1 MTWVLLLLFFLGQDA
16 RSQDARSQA
25 DRVRSSMQSSLAQ
38 QRKSIATQARAA
50 GATQVW
56 TPSPTTAAPDCDP
69 LSRPEL
75 NLMIEEASA
84 KNGVSPELV
93 REVAR
98 QESGFKPC
106 AVSSR
111 GAEGIMQLM
120 PATQS
125 QFAVANPFNAKENLD
140 AGTKLLKQLL
150 DRYSGDLT
158 KALSAYNAGAGRVDE
173 SGAVPE
179 IPETKNYVLS
189 ILGELNT
196 NSTQRDTENNLPVL
210 SKFPAAR

>member
-1 MTWVLLLLFFLGQDA
+1 MTWVLLFFLDPDA
-16 RSQDARSQA
+16 SSQA
-25 DRVRSSMQSSLAQ
+25 DRVRSLMQSSLAQ
-38 QRKSIATQARAA
+38 QRKSIETQVRAA
-50 GATQVW
+50 GAAPRISYKEVPW
-56 TPSPTTAAPDCDP
+56 TPPDCDP
-69 LSRPEL
+69 LSQPEL
-75 NLMIEEASA
+75 KLMIEEASA

-150 DRYSGDLT
+150 DRYGGDLT
-158 KALSAYNAGAGRVDE
+158 KALSAYNAGAGRVDK
-173 SGAVPE
+173 SDAVPD

-196 NSTQRDTENNLPVL
+196 NSTRKGDQ
-210 SKFPAAR
+210 K

>member
-1 MTWVLLLLFFLGQDA
+1 
-16 RSQDARSQA
+16 
-25 DRVRSSMQSSLAQ
+25 MQSSLAQ
-38 QRKSIATQARAA
+38 QRKSIETQARAA
-50 GATQVW
+50 GAGQGPW

-69 LSRPEL
+69 LSQPEL
-75 NLMIEEASA
+75 NPMIEEASA

-150 DRYSGDLT
+150 DRYGGDLT
-158 KALSAYNAGAGRVDE
+158 KALSAYNAGAGTVDK
-173 SGAVPE
+173 SGAVPD
-179 IPETKNYVLS
+179 IPETKNYVFS
-189 ILGELNT
+189 ILGELTT
-196 NSTQRDTENNLPVL
+196 NSTREGHQ
-210 SKFPAAR
+210 K

>member
-1 MTWVLLLLFFLGQDA
+1 MIWVLLFFLGQSALGQDA
-16 RSQDARSQA
+16 RSQA
-25 DRVRSSMQSSLAQ
+25 DHVRSLMESSLAQ
-38 QRKSIATQARAA
+38 QRKSIETQARAA
-50 GATQVW
+50 GAGHLPW
-56 TPSPTTAAPDCDP
+56 TSSPTTAVPGCDG
-69 LSRPEL
+69 LSQPEL

-106 AVSSR
+106 VVSSR

-120 PATQS
+120 PATQN
-125 QFAVANPFNAKENLD
+125 QFAVANPFDVKENID

-158 KALSAYNAGAGRVDE
+158 KALSAYNAGAGRVDK
-173 SGAVPE
+173 SGAVPDF
-179 IPETKNYVLS
+179 PETKNYVLS

-196 NSTQRDTENNLPVL
+196 NSTRKEDQ
-210 SKFPAAR
+210 K

>member
-1 MTWVLLLLFFLGQDA
+1 MIWVLLLLFFLGQDA
-16 RSQDARSQA
+16 RSQDAHSQA
-25 DRVRSSMQSSLAQ
+25 DRVRSLMQSSLAQ
-38 QRKSIATQARAA
+38 QRKSIETQARAA
-50 GATQVW
+50 GAGQIPW

-69 LSRPEL
+69 LSQPEL
-75 NLMIEEASA
+75 NLMIGEASS
-84 KNGVSPELV
+84 KNGVSSELV

-120 PATQS
+120 PATRN
-125 QFAVANPFNAKENLD
+125 QFAVANPFDVKENLD

-158 KALSAYNAGAGRVDE
+158 KALSAYNAGAGRVDK
-173 SGAVPE
+173 SGAVPD

-189 ILGELNT
+189 ILEELNAK
-196 NSTQRDTENNLPVL
+196 STRAEQQ
-210 SKFPAAR
+210 K

>member
-25 DRVRSSMQSSLAQ
+25 DRVRSLMQSSLAQ
-38 QRKSIATQARAA
+38 QRKSIETQARAA
-50 GATQVW
+50 GAAPRISYKEVLW
-56 TPSPTTAAPDCDP
+56 TPSPITAASDCDP
-69 LSRPEL
+69 LSQPEL

-120 PATQS
+120 PATQG
-125 QFAVANPFNAKENLD
+125 QFAVANPFDAKENLD

-158 KALSAYNAGAGRVDE
+158 KALSAYNAGAGAVDK
-173 SGAVPE
+173 SGTVPD

-189 ILGELNT
+189 ILEELNT
-196 NSTQRDTENNLPVL
+196 NSTRKGDQ
-210 SKFPAAR
+210 K

>member
-1 MTWVLLLLFFLGQDA
+1 MIWVLLLLFFLGQDA

-25 DRVRSSMQSSLAQ
+25 DRVRSLMQSSLAQ
-38 QRKSIATQARAA
+38 QRKSIETQARAA
-50 GATQVW
+50 GAAPGISYKEVPW

-69 LSRPEL
+69 LSQPEL
-75 NLMIEEASA
+75 SLMIGEASS

-106 AVSSR
+106 AVSSK

-125 QFAVANPFNAKENLD
+125 QFAVANPFDVKENLD

-158 KALSAYNAGAGRVDE
+158 KALSAYNAGAGRVDK
-173 SGAVPE
+173 SGAVPD

-196 NSTQRDTENNLPVL
+196 NSTGKGQQ
-210 SKFPAAR
+210 K

>member
-1 MTWVLLLLFFLGQDA
+1 MIWVLLLLFFLGQDA

-25 DRVRSSMQSSLAQ
+25 DRVSLAQ
-38 QRKSIATQARAA
+38 QRKSIETQARAA
-50 GATQVW
+50 GAAPGISYTEFPW

-69 LSRPEL
+69 LSQTEL
-75 NLMIEEASA
+75 NLMIGEASS

-125 QFAVANPFNAKENLD
+125 QFAVANPFDVKESLD

-158 KALSAYNAGAGRVDE
+158 KALSAYNAGAGRVDK
-173 SGAVPE
+173 SGAVPD

-189 ILGELNT
+189 ILEELNAK
-196 NSTQRDTENNLPVL
+196 STRAEQQ
-210 SKFPAAR
+210 K

>member
-16 RSQDARSQA
+16 RSQA
-25 DRVRSSMQSSLAQ
+25 DRVRSLMQSSLAQ
-38 QRKSIATQARAA
+38 QRKSIETQARAA
-50 GATQVW
+50 GAAPGISYKEVPW

-69 LSRPEL
+69 LSQPEL

-125 QFAVANPFNAKENLD
+125 QFAVANPFDVKENMD

-150 DRYSGDLT
+150 DRYGGDLT
-158 KALSAYNAGAGRVDE
+158 KALSAYNAGAGRVDK
-173 SGAVPE
+173 SGAVPD

-189 ILGELNT
+189 ILEELNT
-196 NSTQRDTENNLPVL
+196 NSTRKGDQ
-210 SKFPAAR
+210 K

>member
-1 MTWVLLLLFFLGQDA
+1 MTWIMTWVLLFFLGQA
-16 RSQDARSQA
+16 LGQDARSQA
-25 DRVRSSMQSSLAQ
+25 DRVRSLMQSSLAQ
-38 QRKSIATQARAA
+38 QRRSIETQVRAA
-50 GATQVW
+50 GAAPGISYKEVPW
-56 TPSPTTAAPDCDP
+56 TPLPTTPAPGCDP
-69 LSRPEL
+69 LSQPEL
-75 NLMIEEASA
+75 NLMIGEASA

-93 REVAR
+93 REVVR

-125 QFAVANPFNAKENLD
+125 QFAVANPFNVKENLD
-140 AGTKLLKQLL
+140 AGTKLLKELL

-158 KALSAYNAGAGRVDE
+158 KALSAYNAGAGRVDK
-173 SGAVPE
+173 SGAVPD

-196 NSTQRDTENNLPVL
+196 NSTRKGDQ
-210 SKFPAAR
+210 K

>member
-1 MTWVLLLLFFLGQDA
+1 MIWVLLFFFLGQVLG
-16 RSQDARSQA
+16 QDARSQA
-25 DRVRSSMQSSLAQ
+25 DRVRSLMQRSLAQ
-38 QRKSIATQARAA
+38 QRKSIETQVRAA
-50 GATQVW
+50 GAAPGISYKEVPW
-56 TPSPTTAAPDCDP
+56 TPPDCDP
-69 LSRPEL
+69 LSQPEL
-75 NLMIEEASA
+75 NLMIGEASA
-84 KNGVSPELV
+84 KNGVSPVLV

-106 AVSSR
+106 AVSSK

-150 DRYSGDLT
+150 DRYGGDLT
-158 KALSAYNAGAGRVDE
+158 KALSAYNAGAGTVDK
-173 SGAVPE
+173 SGAIPD

-189 ILGELNT
+189 ILQELNT
-196 NSTQRDTENNLPVL
+196 NSTGEGHQ
-210 SKFPAAR
+210 K

>member
-1 MTWVLLLLFFLGQDA
+1 MIWVLLLLFFLGQDA

-25 DRVRSSMQSSLAQ
+25 DRVRSLMQSSLAQ
-38 QRKSIATQARAA
+38 QRKSIETQARAA
-50 GATQVW
+50 GAAPGISYKEVPW
-56 TPSPTTAAPDCDP
+56 TPSPTAAAPDCDP
-69 LSRPEL
+69 LSQPEL
-75 NLMIEEASA
+75 NMMIGEASS
-84 KNGVSPELV
+84 KNGVSTELV

-106 AVSSR
+106 AVSSK
-111 GAEGIMQLM
+111 GAQGIMQLM

-125 QFAVANPFNAKENLD
+125 QFAVANPFDVKENLD

-158 KALSAYNAGAGRVDE
+158 KALSAYNAGAGKVDK
-173 SGAVPE
+173 SGAVPD

-196 NSTQRDTENNLPVL
+196 NSTQ
-210 SKFPAAR
+210 KGQQK